1 MFIDTHCHLDFPD
14 FESDRKEVIERAEA
28 AGMKYLINP
37 ASSIPSNAKIL
48 ELSRSFPSIFAA
60 LGVHPHEAKDV
71 NQETLT
77 RIKSMAQSSKKV
89 VAIGEIGLDFYRNI
103 SVPDKQIEI
112 FKEFLY
118 LAASLKLPLIIHC
131 RDAQKEILEIL
142 KKNSGLITSGGVFHC
157 FSGDK
162 DFMEEV
168 LKLNFYIS
176 FTANITYP
184 KAGELCDIVKIAP
197 IEKILLETDCPFLSP
212 QAKRGSRNEPS
223 NVVAVAE
230 KIAQLKGLSLEDIS
244 RITGLNACQLF
255 KLPHD
260 NNNPE
265 IAYPIR
271 DSLYL
276 NITNRCTNSCSFC
289 VRFFTDYVKGHNL
302 KFENEPSVTEI
313 ISRLGNVSKYREV
326 VFCGYGEPLLRL
338 DVVKEVA
345 RFLKEKNVRLRL
357 NTNGQGNL
365 INKKNIVPEL
375 KGLIDE
381 VSVSLNVDTEMN
393 YSKFCHPQFGMET
406 FGKIK
411 EFTLECKKYIPLV
424 SVTFMDLAGVDFKEC
439 ERIAKNELKVNFRIR
454 KLHQVG

>member
-1 MFIDTHCHLDFPD
+1 MLIDTHCHLDFPD
-14 FESDRKEVIERAEA
+14 FERDIRETIERAET
-28 AGMKYLINP
+28 AGVKYLINP
-37 ASSIPSNAKIL
+37 ASSILSNAKTL
-48 ELSRSFPSIFAA
+48 ELSRSFPSVFSA
-60 LGVHPHEAKDV
+60 LGVHPHDAKDV

-77 RIKSMAQSSKKV
+77 RIKSMAQNNKKV

-103 SVPDKQIEI
+103 SESDKQIEI
-112 FKEFLY
+112 FKKFLL

-131 RDAQKEILEIL
+131 RDARKEILEIL
-142 KKNSGLITSGGVFHC
+142 KKNSELITSGGVFHC

-162 DFMEEV
+162 NFLEEV

-184 KAGELCDIVKIAP
+184 KATELCEIVKIAP
-197 IEKILLETDCPFLSP
+197 IEKMLLETDCPFLSP

-223 NVVAVAE
+223 NVVTVAE

-255 KLPHD
+255 KLPQD
-260 NNNPE
+260 NKNPE
-265 IAYPIR
+265 IVYPIR

-276 NITNRCTNSCSFC
+276 NITNRCTNTCSFC

-302 KFENEPSVTEI
+302 KLENEPSSAEI
-313 ISRLGNVSKYREV
+313 ISRLGDLSKYREV

-345 RFLKEKNVRLRL
+345 KFLKDKSIPVRI
-357 NTNGQGNL
+357 NTNGHGNL
-365 INKKNIVPEL
+365 IHKRNIVPEL

-381 VSVSLNVDTEMN
+381 VSVSLNVDTEIN
-393 YSKFCHPQFGMET
+393 YNKFCRPQFGMET

-411 EFTLECKKYIPLV
+411 EFILECKKYIPLV
-424 SVTFMDLAGVDFKEC
+424 SVTFMDLDGVDLKEC
-439 ERIAKNELKVNFRIR
+439 ERITKDELKVNFRIR

>member
-1 MFIDTHCHLDFPD
+1 MLIDTHCHLDFPD
-14 FESDRKEVIERAEA
+14 FERDRRETIERAER
-28 AGMKYLINP
+28 AGVKYLINV
-37 ASSIPSNAKIL
+37 ASNIPSNAKTL
-48 ELSRSFPSIFAA
+48 ELSRSFPSIFSA

-71 NQETLT
+71 DQETLAL
-77 RIKSMAQSSKKV
+77 IKAMAQNNKKV

-103 SVPDKQIEI
+103 SESDKQIEI
-112 FKEFLY
+112 FKEFLL

-131 RDAQKEILEIL
+131 RDARKEILEIL
-142 KKNSGLITSGGVFHC
+142 KKNLGLITSGGVFHC

-162 DFMEEV
+162 DFLKEV
-168 LKLNFYIS
+168 LRLNFYVS

-184 KAGELCDIVKIAP
+184 KADDLREIVKIAP

-223 NVVAVAE
+223 NIVAVAE
-230 KIAQLKGLSLEDIS
+230 NIAQLKELSLDDVS

-260 NNNPE
+260 NKNSE
-265 IAYPIR
+265 IAYSIR

-302 KFENEPSVTEI
+302 RLKNEPSAAEI
-313 ISRLGNVSKYREV
+313 IARLGDVSKSREV

-345 RFLKEKNVRLRL
+345 KFLKEKSIRVRI
-357 NTNGQGNL
+357 NTNGHGNL
-365 INKKNIVPEL
+365 IHERNIVPEL

-381 VSVSLNVDTEMN
+381 VSVSLNVDTEVN
-393 YSKFCHPQFGMET
+393 YNKFCRPQFDPGT

-411 EFTLECKKYIPLV
+411 EFILECKKYIPLV
-424 SVTFMDLAGVDFKEC
+424 SVTFMDLAGIDLKEC
-439 ERIAKNELKVNFRIR
+439 ERTAKNELGVNFRIR